1 MANICLN
8 WVNVVGDSAKL
19 QEVKRLIEP
28 EVMSMYINHEEEG
41 QMTLSLESKWSPP
54 EEELKQISKDLG
66 VLIECEYE
74 ECGNDIWGKFAYNGG
89 DLVFDLSLPYLK
101 GKYSSME
108 WNDFVE
114 CEVLHRVHEAEDLE
128 DFLLDFD
135 EIVSDEEL
143 EELVQIYNEEK

>member
-8 WVNVVGDSAKL
+8 WVNVVGESAKL

-28 EVMSMYINHEEEG
+28 EVLSMDVNYEDEG
-41 QMTLSLESKWSPP
+41 QMTLSLETKWSPP
-54 EEELKQISKDLG
+54 EEELKQISTDLG

-89 DLVFDLSLPYLK
+89 DLVFDISMPYLE
-101 GKYSSME
+101 GKYNSME

-114 CEVLHRVHEAEDLE
+114 CEVLHRVHDAEDLE
-128 DFLLDFD
+128 EFLENFENIVSGD
-135 EIVSDEEL
+135 EINEL
-143 EELVQIYNEEK
+143 IQIYYEER